1 MKNSIKSFLEKEGNL
16 IDKLTDTFA
25 GDTGALFD
33 VFETSKRLAQDSPKS
48 FTDYL
53 IEGANKLKNLKF
65 PEDGFLKCDTNYW
78 YIMTEVAGDNTSYK
92 SFFRIKENVSP
103 TEAIES
109 LFDTNTSMYQIDCA
123 RFVQFLISY
132 AKMKTMNNKKKF
144 DTLYK
149 TTFEIKSHEASTHKI
164 YNQFDFDS
172 ESGNYSSLYDS
183 ISYNNEQELLDA
195 MPLGSVIVLRNT
207 DEKVTEDKPFKNE
220 NCVKIGNDLFIAHG
234 FETEKLFSFQSV
246 KGNLANYGSSS
257 IDKIILST
265 TITYE

>member
-1 MKNSIKSFLEKEGNL
+1 MKNSIKGFLEKEGNL
-16 IDKLTDTFA
+16 IEKLTDTFA
-25 GDTGALFD
+25 GDTNALFD
-33 VFETSKRLAQDSPKS
+33 AFETPKKLEQVSSKS

-78 YIMTEVAGDNTSYK
+78 YIMSEVAEDNTSYK
-92 SFFRIKENVSP
+92 AFFRIKENVSP

-123 RFVQFLISY
+123 RFVQFLMSY

-144 DTLYK
+144 DALYK
-149 TTFEIKSHEASTHKI
+149 TILEVKTHEASTHKI
-164 YNQFDFDS
+164 YNEFEFNS
-172 ESGNYSSLYDS
+172 ESGNYSSLYDN
-183 ISYNNEQELLDA
+183 IIYKNEPELLDA

-207 DEKVTEDKPFKNE
+207 DENVDESEPFKHE
-220 NCVKIGNDLFIAHG
+220 NCVKIGDDLFIAHG
-234 FETEKLFSFQSV
+234 FGTEKMFSLQKV
-246 KGNLANYGSSS
+246 KDNLANTGGSS

-265 TITYE
+265 TITYV